1 MSSKKLSIKQITTF
15 ILLGLGAVVVIL
27 LIAASSQLR
36 SAALESQKR
45 SLSKVI
51 EVSVRQAMI
60 ELDEVARD
68 LATYTQKTRD
78 FKTKIKKLID
88 KPGDAQLVSDVEK
101 LLSEQYHQRYVTSSI
116 VDLKKIRIYSLD
128 HSLVAESSEGLQG
141 LPFSLP
147 HVLYKG
153 SKDRQGADRLK
164 MLSAIWEQDGYS
176 LYSALLPV
184 GGLRQAGYMEVILQP
199 AHNMK
204 AIEQTLQLPLI
215 IMSSNGKQLY
225 KSETWESAMSPTS
238 LPIEYHFR
246 NDDGEVVMHFKV
258 LQDMKELYDTMQATQ
273 VSVLTIFGLVVSL
286 FLVGALWI
294 FRSFLFTPAE
304 RLVAALSRCAEGD
317 LTTEIQ
323 VEGLE
328 ELYALSNSV
337 SVLVENLREQVS
349 VISEQAH
356 SVSDAA
362 VNLSGITYDTQ
373 KALQEQGRE
382 TEQVATSVNEMS
394 TSANEIS
401 NNARHVADSA
411 NNAKTGA
418 VHGEKVVVQ
427 TVNSIQQLAN
437 EVEATASVVTQLK
450 DQSVNIGTVVDVIKS
465 IAEQTN
471 LLALNAAIEA
481 ARAGEQGRGF
491 AVVADEVRTLAGRT
505 QQSTQEIQQMIE
517 DLQTGAQNAVME
529 MENSRNMANTTVDT
543 ALEAGSS
550 LESIT
555 QSIVTISNMT
565 TEIATASQ
573 QQCNVVEVIN
583 QNISNITS
591 LADRSSNAFSQV
603 TASSQKLSDSATGM
617 QQLVNRFKV

>member
-1 MSSKKLSIKQITTF
+1 M
-15 ILLGLGAVVVIL
+15 VIL
-27 LIAASSQLR
+27 LFAASSQLR

-51 EVSVRQAMI
+51 EVSVRQALV

-78 FKTKIKKLID
+78 FKSKIKKLID
-88 KPGDAQLVSDVEK
+88 DQNDSQLVSDVEK
-101 LLSEQYHQRYVTSSI
+101 LLSEQYHQRYVTSSL
-116 VDLKKIRIYSLD
+116 VELKKIRVYSLD
-128 HSLVAESSEGLQG
+128 HSLVAQSSEGMQG
-141 LPFSLP
+141 LPKQLP
-147 HVLYKG
+147 HALIKE
-153 SKDRQGADRLK
+153 SESRKGADRLK
-164 MLSAIWEQDGYS
+164 MLSTIWEHEGYS

-184 GGLRQAGYMEVILQP
+184 GGLRQVGYIEVVLQP

-204 AIEQTLQLPLI
+204 SIEQTLQLPLT

-225 KSETWESAMSPTS
+225 KSKQWESAITSTS
-238 LPIEYHFR
+238 LPIEYHYK
-246 NDDGEVVMHFKV
+246 NSDDEVVMHFKV
-258 LQDMKELYDTMQATQ
+258 MQDMKELYDTMQATQ
-273 VSVLTIFGLVVSL
+273 VSVLVIFGLVVSL
-286 FLVGALWI
+286 FLVGALGI
-294 FRSFLFTPAE
+294 FRSFLFVPAE
-304 RLVAALSRCAEGD
+304 RLVVALARCAEGD
-317 LTTEIQ
+317 LTIDIQ

-328 ELYALSNSV
+328 ELYALSHSV

-362 VNLSGITYDTQ
+362 VNLSSITYDTQ
-373 KALQEQGRE
+373 NALLKQGRE

-394 TSANEIS
+394 TSATEIS

-437 EVEATASVVTQLK
+437 EVEATAEVVTKLK

-517 DLQTGAQNAVME
+517 DLQAGAQNAVME
-529 MENSRNMANTTVDT
+529 MENSRNMANETVDT
-543 ALEAGSS
+543 ALEAGAS

-583 QNISNITS
+583 QNINNITS
-591 LADRSSNAFSQV
+591 LADRSSSAFSEV
-603 TASSQKLSDSATGM
+603 TASSQKLSDSASGM